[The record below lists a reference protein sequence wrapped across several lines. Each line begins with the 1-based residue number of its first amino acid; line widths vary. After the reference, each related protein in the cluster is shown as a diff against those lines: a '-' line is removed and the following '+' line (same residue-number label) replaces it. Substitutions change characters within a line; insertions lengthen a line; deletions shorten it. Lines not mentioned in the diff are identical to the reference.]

1 MRFKL
6 PSREMF
12 VSRLSFQA
20 IFFGCIGSISSGSDP
35 LPTILSSYKIF
46 AAVTKQTIE
55 SSSQCLAEPSIA
67 IIL

>member
-6 PSREMF
+6 PSRAMF

-35 LPTILSSYKIF
+35 LPTILSSYEIF
-46 AAVTKQTIE
+46 AASRYKTND
-55 SSSQCLAEPSIA
+55 
-67 IIL
+67 